1 MFLLELLMRFDAVLA
16 HTQYDDVFLFKLVGY
31 VSELDSLASAAWR
44 SVFRVEIED
53 HLLASI
59 IAQRHCISIICLQSE
74 IRCLF
79 SFTNQVRSRLA
90 SEFAS

>member
-1 MFLLELLMRFDAVLA
+1 
-16 HTQYDDVFLFKLVGY
+16 
-31 VSELDSLASAAWR
+31 
-44 SVFRVEIED
+44 
-53 HLLASI
+53 
-59 IAQRHCISIICLQSE
+59 LQSE